1 MGRISLH
8 SSLAESHGARGRRP
22 EVRGPCNPQWRVEGV
37 RSPGLKGL
45 YTLDSKAWTFADGEG
60 LIGKAFAEQA
70 VLFVE
75 DLQALTPDDIQG
87 SIQTGSNLVFLRAA
101 LAREFGIRSAM
112 FLPSPDGVLEVG
124 SIQPAESLQA
134 FLSEAAAAAIA
145 GKGEASEVLGALEA
159 LVA

>member
-1 MGRISLH
+1 MG
-8 SSLAESHGARGRRP
+8 
-22 EVRGPCNPQWRVEGV
+22 
-37 RSPGLKGL
+37 GLKGL
-45 YTLDSKAWTFADGEG
+45 YTLNSKAWTFAEGEG

-75 DLQALTPDDIQG
+75 DLQALTPDDIQ
-87 SIQTGSNLVFLRAA
+87 GSNLVFLRAA